1 MAVYSARQD
10 VARTIV
16 SAIEKSFSDER
27 AARTPDAR
35 PHVSELVHCLRQ
47 SWRKRQPGYAEGPR
61 SDPENMTLLRGMAW
75 DAIADRVASAPDT
88 VPCAHTGIDT
98 NCYHAKVKV
107 ETPYMI
113 GEADAVAIIDDHV
126 TVIDNKTTAAGPN
139 GTKTASGDAPLRW
152 PHYVEQVA
160 AYCVGLGYKYA
171 ALSILH
177 LPMPTT
183 FRVWRL
189 SFSSEELL
197 RWAVELQRRAAV
209 VTSDVEPDVTECAAW
224 ERKYCGFYEGNGGDC
239 PCSPGRAAGFFPLD
253 SLQGVA

>member
-16 SAIEKSFSDER
+16 AAIEKSFSDER
-27 AARTPDAR
+27 AARTPDNR
-35 PHVSELVHCLRQ
+35 PHVSELIHCLRQ
-47 SWRKRQPGYAEGPR
+47 SWRKRQPGYTEGER
-61 SDPENMTLLRGMAW
+61 STPENMTLLRGMAW
-75 DAIADRVASAPDT
+75 DAIADRAAEAT
-88 VPCAHTGIDT
+88 EGYA
-98 NCYHAKVKV
+98 AKVAIA
-107 ETPYMI
+107 TPYMI
-113 GEADAVAIIDDHV
+113 GEADAVALMDGHL

-189 SFSSEELL
+189 SFSSEELF